1 MKLQVLILMLREF
14 INIPYGYIE
23 IIIGK
28 EIERQEKANMVLLEI
43 NDSQTNH

>member
-1 MKLQVLILMLREF
+1 MLVLILREF

-28 EIERQEKANMVLLEI
+28 EIERQEVSNLVNIKS
-43 NDSQTNH
+43 NDSQNTV